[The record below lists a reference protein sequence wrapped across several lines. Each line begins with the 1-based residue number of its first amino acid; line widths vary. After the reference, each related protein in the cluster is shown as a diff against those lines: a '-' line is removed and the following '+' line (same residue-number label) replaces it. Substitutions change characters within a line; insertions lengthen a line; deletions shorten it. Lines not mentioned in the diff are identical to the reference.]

1 MDCPRC
7 LENPC
12 ICRFDV
18 EAYNQTDIKRFLPDP
33 PDEINID
40 LDLLDDNDEAPELQ
54 FEDEDGP
61 SYRESNDDDDEFF
74 NDTL

>member
-12 ICRFDV
+12 ICGFDAEV
-18 EAYNQTDIKRFLPDP
+18 YNRDIKRFLPDP

-40 LDLLDDNDEAPELQ
+40 LDLLDNDETPELQ

-61 SYRESNDDDDEFF
+61 SYRESDDDDDEFF